1 MIIKTKAKK
10 GRLTRCQW
18 DPDPD
23 PNSVKKFL
31 SPLQLK
37 VA

>member
-18 DPDPD
+18 DPDP
-23 PNSVKKFL
+23 NSVKKFL